1 MFTPSVT
8 TGLAAPAAIGH
19 AHEAVFG
26 PAAGIVSPA
35 VSAASAYSQA
45 PVAPSFAGP
54 AGPVPSSVFG
64 ALQRARRAIRLNE
77 EMNALAADIEQR
89 GGHSPK
95 STMPKLSEA
104 ARGFNRGDIVWQTLY
119 EPASSILPGL
129 YEYRIAQEGAEY
141 LANLYP
147 RRRPFFVTPEVREAL
162 VHVADLHKEA
172 VEALEPGKGWKL
184 HLNFDPSNEGIISQL
199 LDVLGRLALRGIIEI
214 FKIGNGGG
222 VAYGAPGKEAT
233 VYVGHGYNAKRVAE
247 FLDRNIFHLLAP
259 PAGDALVDDILM
271 TPMIAARFDVSY
283 SYCHDFLQYGWH
295 GVPFVATDG
304 RRNSQRKGEEARVF
318 AHSVLTARFG
328 EFFTD
333 GFEGS
338 IRP

>member
-1 MFTPSVT
+1 MITPSIT

-45 PVAPSFAGP
+45 PVASSFAR
-54 AGPVPSSVFG
+54 PVGSAPSSVFG

-77 EMNALAADIEQR
+77 EMDALAADIEQR
-89 GGHSPK
+89 GGYSPK
-95 STMPKLSEA
+95 SMMPKVLEA
-104 ARGFNRGDIVWQTLY
+104 AQEFNRGDIVWQTLY

-162 VHVADLHKEA
+162 VHVWDLHKEA

-184 HLNFDPSNEGIISQL
+184 HLNFDYKNARVLSKIMG
-199 LDVLGRLALRGIIEI
+199 VLGRLALRGIIEI

-222 VAYGAPGKEAT
+222 ARCGAPGKEAT
-233 VYVGHGYNAKRVAE
+233 VYVGHGYSAKRVAE
-247 FLDRNIFHLLAP
+247 FLDRNISHLLAP

-271 TPMIAARFDVSY
+271 TPMIAARFDLSN
-283 SYCHDFLQYGWH
+283 SYCFDFNQYGWH
-295 GVPFVATDG
+295 GVSFVRGYARTDS
-304 RRNSQRKGEEARVF
+304 RQNNEDARAF
-318 AHSVLTARFG
+318 AHAILVARFG